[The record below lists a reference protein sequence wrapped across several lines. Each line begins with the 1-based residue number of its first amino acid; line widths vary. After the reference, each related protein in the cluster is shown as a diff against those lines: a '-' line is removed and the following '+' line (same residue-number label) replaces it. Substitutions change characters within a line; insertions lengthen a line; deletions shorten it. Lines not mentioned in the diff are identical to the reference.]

1 MSYFLVGPQFTSNG
15 GPISV
20 SVGDPLVIDCTT
32 GDSNPAVQYVN
43 ISGTDLPLTTLS
55 EGNRLYTVID
65 SVTTEYN
72 GRNYTC
78 TAGNGE
84 TMDMTI
90 TYTVYVTEIP
100 TCK

>member
-1 MSYFLVGPQFTSNG
+1 M
-15 GPISV
+15 
-20 SVGDPLVIDCTT
+20 IDCTT
-32 GDSNPAVQYVN
+32 GYSNPAVQYVN
-43 ISGTDLPLTTLS
+43 ISGTALPLTTLS

-72 GRNYTC
+72 GRMYTC

-84 TMDMTI
+84 TMGTI
-90 TYTVYVTEIP
+90 TYMVFMTKIS

>member
-1 MSYFLVGPQFTSNG
+1 M
-15 GPISV
+15 
-20 SVGDPLVIDCTT
+20 IDCTT

-43 ISGTDLPLTTLS
+43 ISGTDLPLTILS

-65 SVTTEYN
+65 SVTIDFN
-72 GRNYTC
+72 GNKYTC
-78 TAGNGE
+78 TASNGE

-100 TCK
+100 TCKCDHHSCTD